1 MDVSAL
7 AAFPA
12 VKKVI
17 DLVRYLLEGE
27 KRQWR
32 PALLIV
38 ASWVAGVAVAALV
51 GGSSYGAD
59 LGLSGLGFADLVLVG
74 ITLGSAAGVVSDL
87 SSGGVTIE

>member
-17 DLVRYLLEGE
+17 DLVRYLFEGDE
-27 KRQWR
+27 HQWK

-38 ASWVAGVAVAALV
+38 GSWVAGVAVAALV
-51 GGSSYGAD
+51 GGSSYAANLGLAD
-59 LGLSGLGFADLVLVG
+59 LGLADLVLVG
-74 ITLGSAAGVVSDL
+74 ITLGSAAGVVTDL
-87 SSGGVTIE
+87 STGGVTIK

>member
-1 MDVSAL
+1 MDASAL

-17 DLVRYLLEGE
+17 DLVRYLFDGTE
-27 KRQWR
+27 RQWK

-51 GGSSYGAD
+51 GGSSYAAD
-59 LGLSGLGFADLVLVG
+59 LGLAGLGLADLVLVG
-74 ITLGSAAGVVSDL
+74 ITLGSAAGVVTDL
-87 SSGGVTIE
+87 STGGVTIK